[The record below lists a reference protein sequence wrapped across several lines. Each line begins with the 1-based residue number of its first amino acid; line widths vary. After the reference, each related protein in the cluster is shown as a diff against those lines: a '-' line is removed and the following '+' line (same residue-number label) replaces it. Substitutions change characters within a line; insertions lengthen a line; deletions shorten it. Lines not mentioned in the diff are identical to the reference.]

1 MENNTLHLMLRY
13 TQRVGMQYQAE
24 VRAVLCRVDRLA
36 KLRKL
41 PNSQWYRCVRV
52 EGRVVCY
59 VCGTGNYVA
68 TILAANMVPKGK
80 EV

>member
-1 MENNTLHLMLRY
+1 
-13 TQRVGMQYQAE
+13 
-24 VRAVLCRVDRLA
+24 LA

-41 PNSQWYRCVRV
+41 PNSQWYKCVRV